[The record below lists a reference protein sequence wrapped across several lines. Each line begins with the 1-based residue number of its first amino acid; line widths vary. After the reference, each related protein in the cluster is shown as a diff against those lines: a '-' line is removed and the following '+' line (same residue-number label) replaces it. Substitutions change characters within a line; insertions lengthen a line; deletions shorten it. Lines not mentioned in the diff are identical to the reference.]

1 MKALSIQ
8 QPWAWLIVNGYKDI
22 ENRSWPTKMRGPIWI
37 HASKKA
43 DYSAVQTHRLKDD
56 ILAIL
61 AQHGLSMDDLPRGGI
76 IGKANIVDCVTNHE
90 SKWFEGEHGFVL
102 ADQQRCKFVPCRCKL
117 NFFSVESV
125 EQPKVLHDMEYK

>member
-8 QPWAWLIVNGYKDI
+8 QPWAWLIARGYKDI
-22 ENRSWPTKMRGPIWI
+22 ENRSWPTKMRGPVLI

-76 IGKANIVDCVTNHE
+76 VGKANIVDCVTNHE
-90 SKWFEGEHGFVL
+90 SKWFEGEYGFVL
-102 ADQQRCKFVPCRCKL
+102 ADAEQHGFISCKGKL
-117 NFFSVESV
+117 NFF
-125 EQPKVLHDMEYK
+125 KVGT

>member
-1 MKALSIQ
+1 MKAISIQ

-22 ENRSWPTKMRGPIWI
+22 ENRSWSTKMRGPVLI

-61 AQHGLSMDDLPRGGI
+61 AQNKLSINDLPHGGLV
-76 IGKANIVDCVTNHE
+76 GSASIVDCVTSHHSE
-90 SKWFEGEHGFVL
+90 WFEGEHGFVL
-102 ADQQRCKFVPCRCKL
+102 AYPQLIEFTPCKGKL
-117 NFFSVESV
+117 NFF
-125 EQPKVLHDMEYK
+125 KVDL